1 MKIAAVIVY
10 FTFIATYVY
19 ADSKWIPIEPI
30 KTNEVSKTD
39 SNTSKL
45 RPANTWVENLRVIQR
60 LLDNKNKDNVTAEDK
75 KSWYSLDNGEN
86 D

>member
-1 MKIAAVIVY
+1 MKTAAVIVC
-10 FTFIATYVY
+10 FTFIATSVY

-30 KTNEVSKTD
+30 KTTEASKTD

-45 RPANTWVENLRVIQR
+45 RPANTWVENIRVIQR
-60 LLDNKNKDNVTAEDK
+60 LLDNKNKDTVTAEGK
-75 KSWYSLDNGEN
+75 KNWYSLDNAEN

>member
-30 KTNEVSKTD
+30 KTTEASKTD
-39 SNTSKL
+39 SNTSKH
-45 RPANTWVENLRVIQR
+45 RPANTWVENIRVIQR
-60 LLDNKNKDNVTAEDK
+60 LLDNKNKDTVTAEDK
-75 KSWYSLDNGEN
+75 KNWYSLDNTEN

>member
-1 MKIAAVIVY
+1 MKTAAVIVC
-10 FTFIATYVY
+10 FTFIATSVY

-30 KTNEVSKTD
+30 KTNESSKTD

-45 RPANTWVENLRVIQR
+45 RPANTWVENIRVIQR
-60 LLDNKNKDNVTAEDK
+60 LLDNKNKDTVTAEGK
-75 KSWYSLDNGEN
+75 KNWYSLDNAEN